1 MPALTRSNLRPAA
14 RVDHWPMA
22 ASPDSD
28 WSPHPEP
35 LDLPLKSAL
44 ARLANGISPASVATA
59 QADWLLH
66 LAVSPSKQVELAS
79 SAFQKALAWTA
90 YAARSSWEPESPCC
104 VTPAAD
110 DKRFTHAEWQVPP
123 FNALAQAFLVAEQW
137 WAEAATNVRGVS
149 RHHEDMVGFT
159 LRQWLDMLSPSNSPV
174 LNPQVLA
181 ETARTGG
188 RNFAEGLGNWWR
200 DALAVA
206 AGGKAR
212 GVEAFRPGRGV
223 ALTPGKVVH
232 RNALMEL
239 IQYAPATAKVQK
251 EPVLIVPSW
260 IMKYY
265 ILDLT
270 PEDSLVQY
278 LVAQGHTVFMASWRN
293 PGAQDRELSL
303 DDYLALGVLD
313 AVEAVQR
320 LCPGVQLHAA
330 GYCLGGTLM
339 AMGAAV
345 LAARK
350 SHALKT
356 VTILAGQVD
365 FQEPGEL
372 GLFMD
377 ESQVAFLEDLM
388 AAPGY
393 LDGRRM
399 AGAFQLINSKDLVWS
414 KLLHEYLMGAHTPMT
429 AMRAWNADATRM
441 PARMH
446 SEYLRKLYLENQLA
460 DGEYRFRGTPVLLR
474 SIHLPLFI
482 VGTERD
488 HVSPWKSVFKLLR
501 LAHSPAR
508 FVLVS
513 GGHNVGIVS
522 PPAGPAAHAGASYRW
537 ADHAADEAPADPDP
551 WLATAR
557 QEAGSWWTGWSR
569 WLHAHGSGTVAARAV
584 PDVAFDGQVLAAPGA
599 YVFQE

>member
-1 MPALTRSNLRPAA
+1 MRSKSGRRAGPED
-14 RVDHWPMA
+14 VSMA
-22 ASPDSD
+22 ATLDARFSPLPD
-28 WSPHPEP
+28 P

-44 ARLANGISPASVATA
+44 ARLNNGISPASMAMAYV
-59 QADWLLH
+59 DWAAH
-66 LAVSPSKQVELAS
+66 LAVSPSKQSKLAS
-79 SAFQKALAWTA
+79 SAFQKTLAWLT
-90 YAARSSWEPESPCC
+90 YAGQAAAQPDCPAC
-104 VTPAAD
+104 VTPPAE
-110 DKRFTHAEWQVPP
+110 DKRFNHAAWQVPP
-123 FNALAQAFLVAEQW
+123 FNAMAQGFLLAEQW
-137 WAEAATNVRGVS
+137 WAEATTGVRGVS
-149 RHHEDMVGFT
+149 DHHEEITAFVA
-159 LRQWLDMLSPSNSPV
+159 RQWLDMLSPSNSPAS
-174 LNPQVLA
+174 NPQVLR
-181 ETARTGG
+181 ETARTFGT
-188 RNFAEGLGNWWR
+188 NLAEGFGNWSR
-200 DALAVA
+200 DALAVGS
-206 AGGKAR
+206 GGKPR

-223 ALTPGKVVH
+223 AVTPGKVVH

-239 IQYAPATAKVQK
+239 IQYEAATAKVQK

-270 PEDSLVQY
+270 PDDSLVKY
-278 LVAQGHTVFMASWRN
+278 LVEQGHTVFMVSWRN
-293 PGAQDRELSL
+293 PGAKDRELSL

-320 LCPGVQLHAA
+320 LCPGTPLHAV

-339 AMGAAV
+339 AMGAAC
-345 LAARK
+345 LGARK

-446 SEYLRKLYLENQLA
+446 GEYLHKLYLENQLA

-474 SIHLPLFI
+474 AIHVPLFV

-501 LAHSPAR
+501 LAHAPSR

-522 PPAGPAAHAGASYRW
+522 PPAGPAAHPGASYRW
-537 ADHAADEAPADPDP
+537 ADHAADDAPADADP
-551 WLATAR
+551 WLASA
-557 QEAGSWWTGWSR
+557 QHQAGSWWVGWSR
-569 WLHAHGSGTVAARAV
+569 WLHAHGSGTVPAREV
-584 PDVAFDGQVLAAPGA
+584 PDIPFGGKVLAAPGA
-599 YVFQE
+599 FVFQE